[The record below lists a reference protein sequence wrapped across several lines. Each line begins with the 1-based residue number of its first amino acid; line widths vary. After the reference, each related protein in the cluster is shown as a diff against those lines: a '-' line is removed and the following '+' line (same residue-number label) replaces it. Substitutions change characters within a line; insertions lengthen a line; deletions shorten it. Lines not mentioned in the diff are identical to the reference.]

1 MADLFAS
8 LRLFVLSQ
16 LVCCVVYPAIVWAFA
31 RVAVPEKQVGSL
43 IRAADGAIVGSRL
56 VAQNFTRPDYF
67 WPRPSA
73 VNYAADAAGGSN
85 LSPTNPLITERAE
98 TIIAELGGTA
108 DRPVPAD
115 LVTAS
120 GSGLDP
126 HVTPAAA
133 EHQVSRVAAA
143 RGMSEDD
150 VRRIVGKTAEELPL
164 GGGTIVNVLELNLAL
179 DAAR

>member
-16 LVCCVVYPAIVWAFA
+16 LVCCVVYPAVVWSFA
-31 RVAVPEKQVGSL
+31 RVAAPEKQAGSL
-43 IRAADGAIVGSRL
+43 LRTADGTIVGSRL
-56 VAQNFTRPDYF
+56 VAQKFTRPEYF

-73 VNYAADAAGGSN
+73 VEYAADAAGGSN
-85 LSPTNPLITERAE
+85 LSPANPVITERAE
-98 TIIAELGGTA
+98 PIIARLGGTA
-108 DRPVPAD
+108 ERPVPAD

-126 HVTPAAA
+126 HVTLAAA
-133 EHQVSRVAAA
+133 EYQVPRVAAA
-143 RGMSEDD
+143 RSMSEDD
-150 VRRIVGKTAEELPL
+150 VQRVIRDAAEELPL
-164 GGGTIVNVLELNLAL
+164 SGGTVVNILELNLAL

>member
-1 MADLFAS
+1 MSDLLSS

-16 LVCCVVYPAIVWAFA
+16 VICCVAYPAVVWTFA
-31 RVAVPEKQVGSL
+31 RVTVPERQAGSL
-43 IRAADGAIVGSRL
+43 VRNAEGAVIGSRL
-56 VAQNFTRPDYF
+56 VAQKFTRPEYF

-73 VNYAADAAGGSN
+73 ADYAADAAGGSN
-85 LSPTNPLITERAE
+85 LSPTNPALAERAGP
-98 TIIAELGGTA
+98 IVAALGGSA
-108 DRPVPAD
+108 GRPVPAD

-133 EHQVSRVAAA
+133 EYQVPRVAAA

-150 VRRIVGKTAEELPL
+150 VRRVVRRVAETLPL
-164 GGGTIVNVLELNLAL
+164 GGGTVVNVLELNLAL
-179 DAAR
+179 DAAG